1 VHELSVRLAV
11 VEETKLTQV
20 GDGLGGEV
28 EPGDQVVVVVV
39 RDGEEL
45 QPGSRDSR
53 ARSPMRSVL
62 KAMCWGSPEVSKTG
76 GATFSGTR
84 MDRSAVRITWLRTSP
99 VGPATSTA
107 TEASS
112 PSTLV

>member
-1 VHELSVRLAV
+1 
-11 VEETKLTQV
+11 
-20 GDGLGGEV
+20 
-28 EPGDQVVVVVV
+28 
-39 RDGEEL
+39 
-45 QPGSRDSR
+45 
-53 ARSPMRSVL
+53 MRSVL
-62 KAMCWGSPEVSKTG
+62 KATCWGSPELSKTG

-84 MDRSAVRITWLRTSP
+84 MDPSTVRITWLRTSP